1 VIRVMLIDDVLLL
14 RTALAAVL
22 SNEIDIK
29 VVADL
34 ASSDDVAPIAE
45 ALRPDVAVIDFD
57 PRGCAALA
65 AARALGLVMPGCGVL
80 ALTSVRPAGPV
91 RRLLASTVQ
100 GVLGKD
106 TEPCQVAQAIRKVAR
121 GDRVIDPALAVAA
134 MLVPQGP
141 LTPRELDVLR
151 VAAEGVPT
159 AEIASRLHLSCGTV
173 RNYVSSALRKTGAR
187 NRLEA
192 ARIADDAGWL

>member
-1 VIRVMLIDDVLLL
+1 
-14 RTALAAVL
+14 
-22 SNEIDIK
+22 
-29 VVADL
+29 
-34 ASSDDVAPIAE
+34 
-45 ALRPDVAVIDFD
+45 
-57 PRGCAALA
+57 
-65 AARALGLVMPGCGVL
+65 MPGCGVL

-106 TEPCQVAQAIRKVAR
+106 TEPFQVAQAIRKVAR

-134 MLVPQGP
+134 MLVSQGP